1 MISSPI
7 KLRRSARVAG
17 RSAARYLVIR
27 PSFPLLAGYQSECHC
42 CSTFKASTTP
52 ASLSPLPVAPSQQH
66 IRASPVLEASCNALG
81 SRPSVKPA
89 PGFPSRTLEEQLWAK
104 GFKRVAGMV
113 KLCDKVPTLPCT
125 MAASIQTS
133 TVISWSACPCHVDSA
148 SIQRLLGLTCYEV
161 ASIQPIL
168 VATAVDCSASQ
179 WCDRPKLQ
187 LS

>member
-7 KLRRSARVAG
+7 KFRRSARVAG

-52 ASLSPLPVAPSQQH
+52 ASVSPLPVAPSQQH
-66 IRASPVLEASCNALG
+66 IRASPFPEASCNALG

-104 GFKRVAGMV
+104 GFKHVAGMLE
-113 KLCDKVPTLPCT
+113 LCGN
-125 MAASIQTS
+125 
-133 TVISWSACPCHVDSA
+133 CPLYHA
-148 SIQRLLGLTCYEV
+148 QRLQALRQALSSVGLLV
-161 ASIQPIL
+161 PVMLIQCQFS
-168 VATAVDCSASQ
+168 DC
-179 WCDRPKLQ
+179 
-187 LS
+187 